1 MQGGSAV
8 SVLDPDSLLVCVTQ
22 HVTASVS
29 LSVSTA
35 VAITVFSQ
43 GCEVGIVHGRSS
55 P

>member
-1 MQGGSAV
+1 MQGGSV
-8 SVLDPDSLLVCVTQ
+8 VTVLDPDSLLVYVTQ

-29 LSVSTA
+29 SSVRMA